1 MYVNERNI
9 IGRFLPLPLGKW
21 IPIHG
26 KLYHF
31 SQERITFAKAKA
43 TCEHNFG
50 KLFEPKTET
59 INNDIAVRARRDHEI
74 INPWIGIRHLHDEN
88 RTVFVSDNTEVAWS
102 YWDANEP
109 NNENTGEDC
118 THLYTSKF
126 DPTAML
132 KECTIILDTYY
143 NSKFLENNIG
153 NGNCQDKL
161 NTQECAW
168 DGGDCCGDNVNT
180 LFCSACECL
189 EPDLLCNNLWKIA
202 DGICNDESNTEEC
215 KWDGGDC
222 CGDNVNIVKLN
233 GNPTCSTCE
242 CLEPSRWNDNSCE
255 EFRKFICEKE
265 GTG

>member
-1 MYVNERNI
+1 MMKIQYVKERNI

-59 INNDIAVRARRDHEI
+59 INNDIAVRARRYSKEEWEKDNYTI

-109 NNENTGEDC
+109 NNENAGEDC
-118 THLYTSKF
+118 AHLYTPSKYN
-126 DPTAML
+126 PTVIL
-132 KECTIILDTYY
+132 KDCNYKIYIA
-143 NSKFLENNIG
+143 
-153 NGNCQDKL
+153 NGY
-161 NTQECAW
+161 
-168 DGGDCCGDNVNT
+168 
-180 LFCSACECL
+180 
-189 EPDLLCNNLWKIA
+189 
-202 DGICNDESNTEEC
+202 CNDESNTEDC

-222 CGDNVNIVKLN
+222 
-233 GNPTCSTCE
+233 
-242 CLEPSRWNDNSCE
+242 
-255 EFRKFICEKE
+255 
-265 GTG
+265 